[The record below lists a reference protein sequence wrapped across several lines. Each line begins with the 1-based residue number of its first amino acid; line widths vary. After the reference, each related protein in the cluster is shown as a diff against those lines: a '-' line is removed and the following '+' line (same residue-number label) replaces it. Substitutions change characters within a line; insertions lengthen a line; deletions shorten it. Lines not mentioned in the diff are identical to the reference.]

1 MTGNERF
8 ALERPSNYSLFL
20 NFVPLAIIASGVALA
35 IELSR
40 TAFGAGLC
48 FAAWIYI
55 FPPCASRL
63 LIALSGRPQGRF
75 TQDSAAYRVWW
86 ALTQFQILFNRAPW
100 LEELLRLVPGLYAL
114 WIRLWG
120 GQLSFFAYVAPQVL
134 ITDRHA
140 VRVERGAVLGMRSVL
155 CGHLVQRDD
164 NGRWLVLAAAPVV
177 ESEAILGGDC
187 RMAPGA
193 ILRAGQ
199 VLPVGRF
206 IKPFGEWP
214 KRNDDAGTP

>member
-1 MTGNERF
+1 MTGTDRV
-8 ALERPSNYSLFL
+8 ALERPSGYSLLL
-20 NFVPLAIIASGVALA
+20 NFVPMVVIGTGVALA
-35 IELSR
+35 AEVCGTIV
-40 TAFGAGLC
+40 GASL
-48 FAAWIYI
+48 FVAAWVYLL
-55 FPPCASRL
+55 PPCLSRL
-63 LIALSGRPQGRF
+63 LMALGGRPEGRF
-75 TQDSAAYRVWW
+75 AQDSRDYRVWW
-86 ALTQFQILFNRAPW
+86 ALTQLQILFNRLPW

-120 GQLSFFAYVAPQVL
+120 GHLSFFAYVAPQVL

-140 VRVERGAVLGMRSVL
+140 VCVGRGAVLGMRSVL
-155 CGHLVQRDD
+155 CGHLVQRDE
-164 NGRWLVLAAAPVV
+164 NGRWLVMAATPVV

-214 KRNDDAGTP
+214 KPNGEDSAP